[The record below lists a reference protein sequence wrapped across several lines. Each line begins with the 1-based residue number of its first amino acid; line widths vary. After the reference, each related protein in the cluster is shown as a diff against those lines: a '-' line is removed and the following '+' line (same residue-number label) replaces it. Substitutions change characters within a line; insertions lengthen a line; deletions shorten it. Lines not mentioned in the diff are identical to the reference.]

1 MPCPVAALTQRG
13 GQGGALL
20 DGASCTGGI
29 GQPVA
34 LREDGD
40 DGDFAGPELPE
51 PVELGGAVAFA
62 EKQHGD
68 LRAVRGPERP
78 LDALGAQC
86 ARVVESRG
94 VGQEAGAEAGQLHR
108 LRDGVGGGARNV
120 GDHGDRL
127 SRQRIDERGLAAVA
141 AAEESDVQSFGCGCI
156 VHVVVYLRVEGGDSC
171 LAPVGNGSLFIVPC
185 SAAADLRPGI
195 RAFPFGRSAG
205 KPGRCGLSERLLFGC
220 RFPSAAIVV

>member
-1 MPCPVAALTQRG
+1 MHCGKRSPQLFDALPRRGAYAEG

-86 ARVVESRG
+86 ARVVESRS

-108 LRDGVGGGARNV
+108 LRDGVGRGARNV

-156 VHVVVYLRVEGGDSC
+156 VHVVVYLRVEGGGF
-171 LAPVGNGSLFIVPC
+171 LP
-185 SAAADLRPGI
+185 RPG
-195 RAFPFGRSAG
+195 R
-205 KPGRCGLSERLLFGC
+205 
-220 RFPSAAIVV
+220 